1 MLQKRIYIAVSV
13 LLIHFS
19 FIAFAQQKILSKIE
33 IAQLVKECT
42 HLMKAGKYDQSL
54 IKSRYALT
62 QCKAINDDD
71 LIATCYNTIAANLDE
86 LNYPEKALFYYNK
99 SLFYADKTN
108 NDDLKNKL
116 NNNLGNIY
124 CFDKKQF
131 DRGFNH
137 YKKSIALSTK
147 IKDSSQIY
155 FTTINIIWACFDNKL
170 YKKGLP
176 YLKFAN
182 KFQKKFG
189 NSSNVVGLNMLN
201 GIYYSHINKNNE
213 ANTYFENA
221 LKFGLKYDN
230 KSDLSYVYLEYSKF
244 LMKIGNHKKAYDYLE
259 LYSKINDELINEE
272 ILIKTNIAHLNLEL
286 EESKRQ
292 IKRVENS
299 YKQKQQ
305 QLKENAAKNQRLFLI
320 IIALLTL
327 FGILLYFFFQNA
339 KLKQKNKLNKI
350 RSKLQLNVINATFD
364 GKEIERKK
372 IASLLHD
379 SISSKLSSAGL
390 QLSAFSAITKIDSEE
405 IKKTKE
411 ILKEVH
417 DEIRNLSHE
426 LSPSLLAKFG
436 LFHAIQDLCDKN
448 SNTLIEFKHTIA
460 VDLKQS
466 YNEDF
471 ETKLYHII
479 SELFNNILKHSSAS
493 KAVITIEE
501 KNNELIITIEDNGK
515 GFKTTKSISN
525 EGFGLTQIRA
535 RISSMSGKFSI
546 NSIVDKG
553 TLVTIKVPIKEKN

>member
-1 MLQKRIYIAVSV
+1 MLQKRIYIVVSV

-19 FIAFAQQKILSKIE
+19 FIAFAQQKILSKKE

-42 HLMKAGKYDQSL
+42 LLMKSGKYDQSL

-62 QCKAINDDD
+62 QCKAINDND

-131 DRGFNH
+131 ERGFNH

-176 YLKFAN
+176 YLNFAN

-189 NSSNVVGLNMLN
+189 NSSNIVGLNMLN
-201 GIYYSHINKNNE
+201 GIYYSHINKNKE

-244 LMKIGNHKKAYDYLE
+244 LMKIGNHKKAYEYLE

-320 IIALLTL
+320 IIALLTI

-448 SNTLIEFKHTIA
+448 TNTLIEFKHTIA
-460 VDLKQS
+460 VDLKQI

-501 KNNELIITIEDNGK
+501 KYRELIIIIEDNGK

-535 RISSMSGKFSI
+535 RISSMNGKFSI

-553 TLVTIKVPIKEKN
+553 TLVTLKVPIKEKN

>member
-1 MLQKRIYIAVSV
+1 MLQKRVYIIVSV
-13 LLIHFS
+13 ALIYFS
-19 FIAFAQQKILSKIE
+19 NSSFAQQKILSKSE
-33 IAQLVKECT
+33 ITTLVKEAT
-42 HLMKAGKYDQSL
+42 QLMKDGKYDQSL

-62 QCKAINDDD
+62 QCKAINDND
-71 LIATCYNTIAANLDE
+71 LIATCYNTIAANVDE

-99 SLFYADKTN
+99 SLFYADKTY

-131 DRGFNH
+131 ERGFNH
-137 YKKSIALSTK
+137 FKKSIALSTK

-155 FTTINIIWACFDNKL
+155 FTTINLIWACFDNKL

-176 YLKFAN
+176 YLNFAN
-182 KFQKKFG
+182 KFHHKFG
-189 NSSNVVGLNMLN
+189 NSSNIVSLNMLN
-201 GIYYSHINKNNE
+201 GIYNSHINKNNE
-213 ANTYFENA
+213 ANTYFANA
-221 LKFGLKYDN
+221 LKFGLKGDD
-230 KSDLSYVYLEYSKF
+230 KSDLSFAYLEYSKF
-244 LMKIGNHKKAYDYLE
+244 LAKIGNHKKAYKYLE
-259 LYSKINDELINEE
+259 LYSKINEELFNEE
-272 ILIKTNIAHLNLEL
+272 ILIKTNIANLNLEL

-305 QLKENAAKNQRLFLI
+305 QLKENAAKNQRLSLI
-320 IIALLTL
+320 IIALLTF
-327 FGILLYFFFQNA
+327 FGVLLYFFFQNA

-379 SISSKLSSAGL
+379 NISSKLSSAGL
-390 QLSAFSAITKIDSEE
+390 QLSAFSAINKIDSEE
-405 IKKTKE
+405 INKAKE

-436 LFHAIQDLCDKN
+436 LYHAIKDLCDKN
-448 SNTLIEFKHTIA
+448 SNALIEFEYSSTI
-460 VDLKQS
+460 DLKQR
-466 YNEDF
+466 YHEDF
-471 ETKLYHII
+471 ETKLYNII
-479 SELFNNILKHSSAS
+479 SELFNNILKHSKAS
-493 KAVITIEE
+493 KAVIAIEE
-501 KNNELIITIEDNGK
+501 KNNELIITVEDNGI
-515 GFKTTKSISN
+515 GFKTNKSISN

-535 RISSMSGKFSI
+535 RTSSMNGKISI
-546 NSIVDKG
+546 NSIVDTG
-553 TLVTIKVPIKEKN
+553 TLVIIKLPIQEKF

>member
-19 FIAFAQQKILSKIE
+19 SIAFEQQKILSKIQ
-33 IAQLVKECT
+33 IAQLVKEST

-62 QCKAINDDD
+62 QSKAINDDD

-131 DRGFNH
+131 ERGFNH

-155 FTTINIIWACFDNKL
+155 FTTINIIWACFDAKL

-176 YLKFAN
+176 YLNFAN
-182 KFQKKFG
+182 KFQNKYG
-189 NSSNVVGLNMLN
+189 NSSNIVGLNMLN
-201 GIYYSHINKNNE
+201 GIYCSHINKNNE
-213 ANTYFENA
+213 ANTYFTNA
-221 LKFGLKYDN
+221 IKFGLKYDN
-230 KSDLSYVYLEYSKF
+230 KSDLSFVYEEYSRF
-244 LMKIGNHKKAYDYLE
+244 LMKIGNPKKAYEYLE
-259 LYSKINDELINEE
+259 LYSKINQELYNEE

-292 IKRVENS
+292 IKKVENS
-299 YKQKQQ
+299 YKKKQQ
-305 QLKENAAKNQRLFLI
+305 QIKENATKNQRLFLI
-320 IIALLTL
+320 IIALLTI
-327 FGILLYFFFQNA
+327 FGILLYFFFQNT

-390 QLSAFSAITKIDSEE
+390 QLSAFLAITKIDSEE

-448 SNTLIEFKHTIA
+448 SNIFIEFKHSIA
-460 VDLKQS
+460 VDLKQR
-466 YNEDF
+466 YNEEF
-471 ETKLYHII
+471 ETKLYQII
-479 SELFNNILKHSSAS
+479 SELFNNILKHSKAS
-493 KAVITIEE
+493 KALITIEE
-501 KNNELIITIEDNGK
+501 INNELIIIIEDNGK
-515 GFKTTKSISN
+515 GFKTTKSTSN

-535 RISSMSGKFSI
+535 RISSMNGKI
-546 NSIVDKG
+546 AITSIVDTG
-553 TLVTIKVPIKEKN
+553 TLVIINVPIQEKN

>member
-1 MLQKRIYIAVSV
+1 MLQKRIYIVVSV

-19 FIAFAQQKILSKIE
+19 FIAFAQQKILSKIQ
-33 IAQLVKECT
+33 IALLVKECT
-42 HLMKAGKYDQSL
+42 LLMKAGKYDQSL

-62 QCKAINDDD
+62 QCKAINDND
-71 LIATCYNTIAANLDE
+71 LIATCYNTIAANVDE
-86 LNYPEKALFYYNK
+86 LNYSEKALFYYNK

-124 CFDKKQF
+124 CFDKKLF
-131 DRGFNH
+131 ERGFNH

-182 KFQKKFG
+182 KFQNKFG

-201 GIYYSHINKNNE
+201 GIYCSHINKNNE
-213 ANTYFENA
+213 ANTYFTNA
-221 LKFGLKYDN
+221 IKFGLKYDN
-230 KSDLSYVYLEYSKF
+230 KSDLSFVYQEYSKF
-244 LMKIGNHKKAYDYLE
+244 LMKIGKPKKAYEYLE

-320 IIALLTL
+320 IIALLTI
-327 FGILLYFFFQNA
+327 FGVLLYFFFQNA

-448 SNTLIEFKHTIA
+448 TNTLIEFKHTIA
-460 VDLKQS
+460 VDLKQR

-501 KNNELIITIEDNGK
+501 KYKELTLIIEDNGK

-535 RISSMSGKFSI
+535 RISSMNGKFSI
-546 NSIVDKG
+546 NSIVDTG
-553 TLVTIKVPIKEKN
+553 TLVIINVPIQEKI

>member
-1 MLQKRIYIAVSV
+1 MLQKRLYIIVSV
-13 LLIHFS
+13 ALIYFS
-19 FIAFAQQKILSKIE
+19 EITFAQQKILSKSE
-33 IAQLVKECT
+33 IATLVKEAT
-42 HLMKAGKYDQSL
+42 RLMKDGKYDQSL
-54 IKSRYALT
+54 IKSRHALT
-62 QCKAINDDD
+62 QCKTINDND
-71 LIATCYNTIAANLDE
+71 LIATCYNTIGANVDE
-86 LNYPEKALFYYNK
+86 LNYPEKALYYYNK

-131 DRGFNH
+131 ERGFNH
-137 YKKSIALSTK
+137 FKKSIALSTK
-147 IKDSSQIY
+147 IKDSTQIY
-155 FTTINIIWACFDNKL
+155 FTTINLIWACFDNKL
-170 YKKGLP
+170 FKKGLP
-176 YLKFAN
+176 YLNFAN
-182 KFQKKFG
+182 KFHNKFG
-189 NSSNVVGLNMLN
+189 NSSNIVSLNMLN
-201 GIYYSHINKNNE
+201 GIYNSHINKNNE
-213 ANTYFENA
+213 ANTYFANA
-221 LKFGLKYDN
+221 LKFGLKGDD
-230 KSDLSYVYLEYSKF
+230 KSDLSFVYQEYSKF
-244 LMKIGNHKKAYDYLE
+244 LMKIGKPKKAYEYLE

-320 IIALLTL
+320 IIALLTI

-350 RSKLQLNVINATFD
+350 RSKLQINVINATFD
-364 GKEIERKK
+364 GKEMERKK
-372 IASLLHD
+372 IASFLHD
-379 SISSKLSSAGL
+379 NISSKLSSAGL
-390 QLSAFSAITKIDSEE
+390 HLFAFGAINKIDSEE
-405 IKKTKE
+405 IKKTRE

-436 LFHAIQDLCDKN
+436 LYHAIQDLCEKN
-448 SNTLIEFKHTIA
+448 SNALIEFEYSIA
-460 VDLKQS
+460 VDLKQR

-493 KAVITIEE
+493 KAVIAIEE
-501 KNNELIITIEDNGK
+501 KNKELIIIIEDNGK

-535 RISSMSGKFSI
+535 RISSMNGKISI
-546 NSIVDKG
+546 TSIVDTG
-553 TLVTIKVPIKEKN
+553 TLVIIKVPIQH

>member
-1 MLQKRIYIAVSV
+1 MLQKRIYIVVSV

-19 FIAFAQQKILSKIE
+19 FIAFAQQKILSKKE

-42 HLMKAGKYDQSL
+42 LLMKAGKYDQSL

-62 QCKAINDDD
+62 QCKAINDND

-131 DRGFNH
+131 ERGFNH

-176 YLKFAN
+176 YLNFAN

-189 NSSNVVGLNMLN
+189 NSSNIVGLNMLN
-201 GIYYSHINKNNE
+201 GIYYSHINKNKE

-244 LMKIGNHKKAYDYLE
+244 LMKIGNHKKAYEYLE

-320 IIALLTL
+320 IIALLTI
-327 FGILLYFFFQNA
+327 FGFLLYFFFQNA

-448 SNTLIEFKHTIA
+448 TNTLIEFKHTIA
-460 VDLKQS
+460 VDLKQI

-501 KNNELIITIEDNGK
+501 KYRELIIIIEDNGK

-535 RISSMSGKFSI
+535 RISSMNGKFSI

-553 TLVTIKVPIKEKN
+553 TLVTLKVPIKEKN

>member
-1 MLQKRIYIAVSV
+1 V

>member
-19 FIAFAQQKILSKIE
+19 SIAFEQQKILSKIQ
-33 IAQLVKECT
+33 IAQLVKEST

-62 QCKAINDDD
+62 QSKAINDDD

-108 NDDLKNKL
+108 NEDLKNKL

-124 CFDKKQF
+124 CIDKKQF
-131 DRGFNH
+131 ERGFNH

-170 YKKGLP
+170 FEKGLP

-182 KFQKKFG
+182 KFQNKFG
-189 NSSNVVGLNMLN
+189 NSSNIVGLNMLN
-201 GIYYSHINKNNE
+201 GIYCSHINKNNE
-213 ANTYFENA
+213 ANTYFTNA
-221 LKFGLKYDN
+221 IKFGLKYDN
-230 KSDLSYVYLEYSKF
+230 KSDLSFVYEEYSRF
-244 LMKIGNHKKAYDYLE
+244 LMKIGNPKKAYEYLE
-259 LYSKINDELINEE
+259 LYSKINQELYNEE

-292 IKRVENS
+292 IKKVENS

-305 QLKENAAKNQRLFLI
+305 QIKENATKNQRLFLI
-320 IIALLTL
+320 IIALLTI
-327 FGILLYFFFQNA
+327 FGILLYFFFQNT

-372 IASLLHD
+372 IACLLHD

-436 LFHAIQDLCDKN
+436 LYHAIQDLCDKN
-448 SNTLIEFKHTIA
+448 SNIFIEFKHSIA
-460 VDLKQS
+460 IDLKQR
-466 YNEDF
+466 YNEEF
-471 ETKLYHII
+471 ETKLYQII
-479 SELFNNILKHSSAS
+479 SELFNNILKHSKAS
-493 KAVITIEE
+493 KALITIEE
-501 KNNELIITIEDNGK
+501 INNELIIIIEDNGK
-515 GFKTTKSISN
+515 GFKTTKSTSN

-535 RISSMSGKFSI
+535 RISSMNGKI
-546 NSIVDKG
+546 AITSIVDTG
-553 TLVTIKVPIKEKN
+553 TLVIINVPIQEKN

>member
-1 MLQKRIYIAVSV
+1 MLQKRIYIAISV

-108 NDDLKNKL
+108 NEDLKNKL

-131 DRGFNH
+131 ERGFNH

-170 YKKGLP
+170 FEKGLP
-176 YLKFAN
+176 YLNFAN

-244 LMKIGNHKKAYDYLE
+244 LMKIGNHKKAYEYLE

-379 SISSKLSSAGL
+379 NISSKLSSAGL

-479 SELFNNILKHSSAS
+479 SELFNNILKHSNAS
-493 KAVITIEE
+493 KAVIAIEE